1 MKKEEFKEFLRVNEA
16 WYREGK
22 GYMFIRLDREDSFYR
37 PGDTVKGTVFF
48 ELFDRISQDEIYIKF
63 QGM

>member
-1 MKKEEFKEFLRVNEA
+1 MKKEEFIEFLRFEEA

-22 GYMFIRLDREDSFYR
+22 AYMFIRLDREDRFYR
-37 PGDTVKGTVFF
+37 PYDMVDGTVFF